1 MTRRRL
7 SRRCSVASRGSQRT
21 HTGGP
26 TTRNVTPRVTAL
38 DWIIVVFVVV
48 MALWGFL
55 QGLIVGA
62 LSLGG
67 FAAGAVIGARIA
79 PVLLSNGSKSPYAPL
94 FALLGAIIIGGLLAM
109 VLESL
114 GFKLRGLLIGP
125 LGIID
130 SAGGAILLAAVG
142 VGVAWLFGAV
152 ALQTPGAR
160 GLRRDI
166 QRSKILSTL
175 NDHLPPSGSFL
186 NALARFDPFPSV
198 QGAIPLLARPNR
210 RVARDPDVRAATR
223 STVRVLG
230 TACGL
235 GIEGSGWVAGPGLVV
250 TNAHVVAGES
260 DTTVQPSGAG
270 PRYSASAVWFDPRND
285 VAILRSDSIKS
296 LPVLRLNT
304 SAPADSAGAVI
315 GYPENGPLDVQP
327 ARLGPTIT
335 ALTQDA
341 YGRGPLRRK
350 ITTLRGLVRSGNS
363 GGPVVDGAGR
373 VLTTVFASS
382 VSRGASAGYGVPDSI
397 VSNALQHVRGS
408 VDTGPCTR

>member
-1 MTRRRL
+1 
-7 SRRCSVASRGSQRT
+7 
-21 HTGGP
+21 
-26 TTRNVTPRVTAL
+26 VTPL
-38 DWIIVVFVVV
+38 DWIIVVFVIV

-55 QGLIVGA
+55 QGLIVGV
-62 LSLGG
+62 LSLAG
-67 FAAGAVIGARIA
+67 FAAGAIVGARLA
-79 PVLLSNGSKSPYAPL
+79 PLLLSEGSKSPYAPL
-94 FALLGAIIIGGLLAM
+94 FALLGAILVGGLLAM
-109 VLESL
+109 GLESL
-114 GFKLRGLLIGP
+114 GFKLRGLLVGP
-125 LGIID
+125 LGIVD
-130 SAGGAILLAAVG
+130 SAGGAILLAGVG
-142 VGVAWLFGAV
+142 LGVAWLFGAV

-160 GLRRDI
+160 ELRRDI

-175 NDHLPPSGSFL
+175 NHHLPPSGSFL

-198 QGAIPLLARPNR
+198 QGQIPQLARPNG
-210 RVARDPDVRAATR
+210 RVARDPDVRDATR
-223 STVRVLG
+223 SAVRVLG

-250 TNAHVVAGES
+250 TNAHVVAGEN
-260 DTTVQPSGAG
+260 DTTVQPSGVG
-270 PRYSASAVWFDPRND
+270 PRYAATAVWFDPHND
-285 VAILRSDSIKS
+285 VAILRAGGIGG
-296 LPVLRLNT
+296 LTPLRVNVNAGPGT
-304 SAPADSAGAVI
+304 SGAVI
-315 GYPENGPLDVQP
+315 GFPENGPLDVEP

-382 VSRGASAGYGVPDSI
+382 QSGGERAGYGVPDS
-397 VSNALQHVRGS
+397 VVADALSRVRGP

>member
-1 MTRRRL
+1 
-7 SRRCSVASRGSQRT
+7 
-21 HTGGP
+21 
-26 TTRNVTPRVTAL
+26 VTPL
-38 DWIIVVFVVV
+38 DWIIVVFVLV

-62 LSLGG
+62 LSLAG
-67 FAAGAVIGARIA
+67 FIGGAVIGARLA
-79 PVLLSNGSKSPYAPL
+79 PALLSQGSHSPYAPL
-94 FALLGAIIIGGLLAM
+94 FALLGALMIGGLLAM
-109 VLESL
+109 GLESL
-114 GFKLRGLLIGP
+114 GFKLRGLLVGP

-130 SAGGAILLAAVG
+130 SLGGALLLAAVG
-142 VGVAWLFGAV
+142 LGVAWLFGAV

-160 GLRRDI
+160 NLRRDI
-166 QRSKILSTL
+166 QRSTILSSL
-175 NDHLPPSGSFL
+175 NRHFPPQGGFL

-198 QGAIPLLARPNR
+198 QGAVPSLPRPNA
-210 RVARDPDVRAATR
+210 RVARDPDVRAAAG

-250 TNAHVVAGES
+250 TNAHVIAGES

-270 PRYSASAVWFDPRND
+270 PRYPASAVWFDARND
-285 VAILRSDSIKS
+285 IAILRSDAIRA
-296 LPVLRLNT
+296 LPPLAENVTAPPGT
-304 SAPADSAGAVI
+304 SGAVI

-341 YGRGPLRRK
+341 YGRGPIRRK

-382 VSRGASAGYGVPDSI
+382 ISSGTRTGYGVPDT
-397 VSNALQHVRGS
+397 VVHGALAAVRGPVS
-408 VDTGPCTR
+408 TGPCTR